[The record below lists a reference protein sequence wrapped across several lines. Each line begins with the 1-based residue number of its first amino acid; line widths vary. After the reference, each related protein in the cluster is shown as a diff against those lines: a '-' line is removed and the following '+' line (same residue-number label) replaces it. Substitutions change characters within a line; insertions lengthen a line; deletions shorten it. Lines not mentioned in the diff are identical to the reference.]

1 MQPSTW
7 NDTNQHWVPQ
17 FLLKGFGIKKK
28 ASQIWELDKRTGTTA
43 KRKVK
48 DVASKQGLLSD
59 RDDELM
65 RKLEIE
71 ATRAISRIRKV
82 DLNISLRDRI
92 SIDRLVAA
100 MIQNDPYNGFDE
112 GKARQEAIDS
122 VSKSVKEAV
131 ALEGGFFEPGTLES
145 YMDERISHDYL
156 ALTLGGENY
165 VVPSML
171 HHMRLQ
177 AIFAPEGDGFIIG
190 DSPVLVVR
198 SSEGAAGPN
207 LRNPGSQV
215 ILPISTQCILFYDW
229 ATAPN
234 LIAHGGT
241 VDGRQLLSLNQDYS
255 HESNCRFLYG
265 RTEESLTQSRR
276 PLVNWGNAQR
286 STGVGQ
292 GWFAFQQYFG
302 SVEAKNAEE
311 EKLNAEGL
319 RLEARKLVQQAAR
332 QNQGSG

>member
-28 ASQIWELDKRTGTTA
+28 ASQIWELDKRTGATA

-48 DVASKQGLLSD
+48 EVASRQELLSD

-65 RKLEIE
+65 KKIEIE
-71 ATRAISRIRKV
+71 AARPIGRIRKENL
-82 DLNISLRDRI
+82 DISLPGRI

-112 GKARQEAIDS
+112 VNARRDAIES

-131 ALEGGFFEPGTLES
+131 ALSGGFFEPGILES
-145 YMDERISHDYL
+145 YMDERINHDYL
-156 ALTLGGENY
+156 TFTLGGENY

-171 HHMRLQ
+171 LHMRLQ
-177 AIFAPEGDGFIIG
+177 AFFAPEGDGFIIG

-198 SSEGAAGPN
+198 SDEGAAGPSLLN
-207 LRNPGSQV
+207 RGSQV
-215 ILPISTQCILFYDW
+215 ILPIGTQCILFYDW
-229 ATAPN
+229 AAASN
-234 LIAHGGT
+234 LITHGGT
-241 VDGRQLLSLNQDYS
+241 IDGRQLRSLNQDYS
-255 HESNCRFLYG
+255 HVSNCRFLYG

-276 PLVNWGNAQR
+276 PRVNWGNAQR
-286 STGVGQ
+286 STEVGQ
-292 GWFAFQQYFG
+292 SWFAFQQHFA
-302 SVEAKNAEE
+302 SVEAKDAEE
-311 EKLNAEGL
+311 EKRNTESL
-319 RLEARKLVQQAAR
+319 RLEARKLVQYAAH
-332 QNQGSG
+332 QNQGFG